1 MKHRSIPGLSGL
13 NPIIPCSQSKLYI
26 ITEGSIKC
34 IRGLFPQ
41 SNGSGFHDQD
51 ALIRRYFLTGFRQI
65 GLGLHVGNQNRLH
78 HRNTLLLVV
87 KYVHL
92 SLCKLWQLVP

>member
-41 SNGSGFHDQD
+41 SNDQD

-92 SLCKLWQLVP
+92 SLCKLWHQLP